1 MIWQHVT
8 ATDCPRCGGAGIF
21 QCPVSRFTPTYKKE
35 LVSALQELK
44 EKGAT
49 DTKLYRK
56 IYPTTDA
63 PPRFYGLPKIH
74 KEGAPLRPIVST
86 VKAITYQCAKHLA
99 DLITPVVSHSRSHMR
114 NSQHFADKMRES
126 HVDDTEQLR
135 SYDVKSLFTNVPVD
149 KAIELLEKKLRQD
162 PTLTDR
168 TNMNPSDIAK
178 LLTICL
184 NCTYFVFDGQFYRQV
199 HGAPMAL
206 EHVKAAL
213 KDCGY
218 PEWALQ
224 DSDSTNK
231 SQKSQHHLPMRRTA
245 IFIPYVKG
253 LSEELRGTLKQH
265 GVDTIFKPYNT
276 LRQLL
281 SFPKDPQKQGDTC
294 GPIYRV
300 TCQEVDCGS
309 SYVGET
315 ERTLKSRFAEH
326 LRPSS
331 ASSEVS
337 QHIHRDYPRH
347 KVEVEVLDHED
358 RWIERGIKEAIY
370 IRVHR
375 PDLNRDTGRYLLPY
389 IWDNLLRSR
398 VAKSRDR

>member
-1 MIWQHVT
+1 MFLDTCTVRQDDGSLRIKVYRKPTH
-8 ATDCPRCGGAGIF
+8 TDQYLNWESNHPLEHKMSVVRTLFHRANTV
-21 QCPVSRFTPTYKKE
+21 PSHPE
-35 LVSALQELK
+35 
-44 EKGAT
+44 
-49 DTKLYRK
+49 DTK
-56 IYPTTDA
+56 A
-63 PPRFYGLPKIH
+63 
-74 KEGAPLRPIVST
+74 E
-86 VKAITYQCAKHLA
+86 
-99 DLITPVVSHSRSHMR
+99 
-114 NSQHFADKMRES
+114 
-126 HVDDTEQLR
+126 
-135 SYDVKSLFTNVPVD
+135 
-149 KAIELLEKKLRQD
+149 
-162 PTLTDR
+162 
-168 TNMNPSDIAK
+168 
-178 LLTICL
+178 
-184 NCTYFVFDGQFYRQV
+184 
-199 HGAPMAL
+199 L

-231 SQKSQHHLPMRRTA
+231 SQKIQHHLPIRRTA
-245 IFIPYVKG
+245 IVIPYVKG
-253 LSEELRGTLKQH
+253 LSEELRHTLKQH

-281 SFPKDPQKQGDTC
+281 LSFPKDPQKQEDTW

-300 TCQEVDCGS
+300 TCQGVDCGS

-337 QHIHRDYPRH
+337 QHIHRDYPGH

-375 PDLNRDTGRYLLPY
+375 PDLNRDTGRYLLPH

-398 VAKSRDR
+398 VVKSRDR

>member
-1 MIWQHVT
+1 MSVVRTLFHRANTV
-8 ATDCPRCGGAGIF
+8 PSH
-21 QCPVSRFTPTYKKE
+21 PE
-35 LVSALQELK
+35 
-44 EKGAT
+44 
-49 DTKLYRK
+49 DTK
-56 IYPTTDA
+56 A
-63 PPRFYGLPKIH
+63 
-74 KEGAPLRPIVST
+74 E
-86 VKAITYQCAKHLA
+86 
-99 DLITPVVSHSRSHMR
+99 
-114 NSQHFADKMRES
+114 
-126 HVDDTEQLR
+126 
-135 SYDVKSLFTNVPVD
+135 
-149 KAIELLEKKLRQD
+149 
-162 PTLTDR
+162 
-168 TNMNPSDIAK
+168 
-178 LLTICL
+178 
-184 NCTYFVFDGQFYRQV
+184 
-199 HGAPMAL
+199 L

-224 DSDSTNK
+224 DSHSTNK
-231 SQKSQHHLPMRRTA
+231 SQKSQHHLPIRRTA
-245 IFIPYVKG
+245 IVIPYVKG
-253 LSEELRGTLKQH
+253 LSEELRRTLKQH

-281 SFPKDPQKQGDTC
+281 SFPKDAQKQEDTC

-300 TCQEVDCGS
+300 TCQGVDCGS

-337 QHIHRDYPRH
+337 QHIHRDYPGH

-375 PDLNRDTGRYLLPY
+375 PDLNRDTGRYLLPH